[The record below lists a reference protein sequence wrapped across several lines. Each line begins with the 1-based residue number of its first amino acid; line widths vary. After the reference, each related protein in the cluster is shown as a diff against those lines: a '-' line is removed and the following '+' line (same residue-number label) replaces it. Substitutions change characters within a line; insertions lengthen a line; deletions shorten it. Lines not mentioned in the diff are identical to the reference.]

1 MLDGFVSA
9 PFAGYSI
16 AMAAE
21 SSVSERDPNPAPE
34 ALISA
39 TPQAASAFAESVAIM
54 ARLRGPGGCPWDR
67 EQSFDSIRKYTLEE
81 TYEVLDAIERRD
93 WPNLTEE
100 LGDLLLQV
108 LFYAQMA
115 ADEGRF
121 TIADVLETLNR
132 KLIRRHPHV
141 FGEEASAAA
150 GNRATVDA
158 VVDGSAS
165 RVLANWEQ
173 IKKAEKSATE
183 VSDRSLLDEVQRAQP
198 ALAEAAKL
206 GSKAAKV
213 GFDWSH
219 WRDLLAKLD
228 EETAE
233 LVAEADLP
241 AGTPGRKEAME
252 SELGDLLFTAVNLGR
267 HLGLDGEMALRG
279 TNARFRARFRE
290 MERFAGESL
299 HRPLADL
306 APEELESLWA
316 GAKKTL
322 STTGAAE

>member
-1 MLDGFVSA
+1 MTAVVG
-9 PFAGYSI
+9 
-16 AMAAE
+16 E
-21 SSVSERDPNPAPE
+21 
-34 ALISA
+34 
-39 TPQAASAFAESVAIM
+39 AFAESVAIM

-93 WPNLTEE
+93 WPNLAEE

-121 TIADVLETLNR
+121 TIADVLGSLNR

-150 GNRATVDA
+150 GNRAVVDA
-158 VVDGSAS
+158 EVDGSAA

-173 IKKAEKSATE
+173 IKSAEKPAGAQTSM
-183 VSDRSLLDEVQRAQP
+183 LDAVQRAQP

-213 GFDWSH
+213 GFDWGH
-219 WRDLLAKLD
+219 WRDLLAKVS
-228 EETAE
+228 EETNE
-233 LVAEADLP
+233 LVAAVEA
-241 AGTPGRKEAME
+241 REAAQQQIPSGNDRQEKRMQVQE
-252 SELGDLLFTAVNLGR
+252 HAEVEAELGDLLFTAVNLGR
-267 HLGLDGEMALRG
+267 HLGVDAEMALRG
-279 TNARFRARFRE
+279 TNARFRQRFGE
-290 MERFAGESL
+290 MERAAD
-299 HRPLADL
+299 RPLSELPA
-306 APEELESLWA
+306 AELEALWS
-316 GAKKTL
+316 GAKLKL
-322 STTGAAE
+322 AALAQSTSGGTGK